1 LNSTRALQGTWFKP
15 VGLAFVFLA
24 MASGWQAHSQP
35 APQTLVAA
43 TLAMPAPA
51 PDRSGELPVVF
62 RREGPISIADL
73 RAIQQQVEALVPRI
87 SPAVVA
93 VELDSGSG
101 HGIVASGSGV
111 VITADG
117 LVLTAGHV
125 CESTNRNVRFEFPNG
140 KVAHGKTLGLDEDAD
155 TGLMRITD
163 SGPWPFAPLANLRE
177 ASLGEWVL
185 ALGHPG
191 GFDSKRSLVVRL
203 GRVVSVAPGILQT
216 DCTISPGDSGGPLFD
231 IQGRVIGIHTA
242 ISSSMSENFHV
253 PITEFY
259 DTWQE
264 LAGAPVPVTAV
275 IRPSAYCGAR
285 AVNGA
290 EGCRLSAID
299 KGSPAAKAGLK
310 VDDLVLKIDDRTIV
324 AAASFERWMEEAS
337 PGQTLK
343 LQIKRGGKLHTIKL
357 KLE

>member
-1 LNSTRALQGTWFKP
+1 LNSTRALQGLWFRL
-15 VGLAFVFLA
+15 VGWAFVFLA
-24 MASGWQAHSQP
+24 LASARPARSQP
-35 APQTLVAA
+35 APHLVVPPV
-43 TLAMPAPA
+43 LAMPAPA

-62 RREGPISIADL
+62 RRELPISLSDL
-73 RAIQQQVEALVPRI
+73 RAIQQQVETLVPKI

-93 VELDSGSG
+93 VELDSGSAD
-101 HGIVASGSGV
+101 GIVASGSGV
-111 VITADG
+111 VVSADG

-125 CESTNRNVRFEFPNG
+125 CESTNRSVRFEFPDG

-155 TGLMRITD
+155 TGLMKITG
-163 SGPWPFAPLANLRE
+163 SGPWPYAPLANLRE

-203 GRVVSVAPGILQT
+203 GRVVSVAPGVLQT
-216 DCTISPGDSGGPLFD
+216 DCPISPGDSGGPLFD
-231 IQGRVIGIHTA
+231 IQGRVIGIHSA
-242 ISSSMSENFHV
+242 ISSSMAENFHV

-264 LAGAPVPVTAV
+264 LAGVPVPAT
-275 IRPSAYCGAR
+275 PAYCGAR
-285 AVNGA
+285 AVNDAG
-290 EGCRLSAID
+290 GCRLSAID
-299 KGSPAAKAGLK
+299 KDSPAAKAGLK
-310 VDDLVLKIDDRTIV
+310 VDDIVLKIEDRAIV
-324 AAASFERWMEEAS
+324 AAAAFERWMAEAS

-343 LQIKRGGKLHTIKL
+343 LQIKRGGKLRIVKL